1 MKGHR
6 TDWEDGDEG
15 AQNGL
20 RRRQWMGTGRTEKA
34 AMKGHR
40 TDWEE
45 GNEGAQNG
53 KTTLKGLRTDREGGY
68 EGAQNGQ
75 GRRL

>member
-1 MKGHR
+1 MGTGRTEKTAIKGHR
-6 TDWEDGDEG
+6 TDWED
-15 AQNGL
+15 
-20 RRRQWMGTGRTEKA
+20 
-34 AMKGHR
+34 
-40 TDWEE
+40 

-53 KTTLKGLRTDREGGY
+53 KTTLKGLRTDWEGGY

>member
-20 RRRQWMGTGRTEKA
+20 RRRQWSGPGRTEKTA
-34 AMKGHR
+34 VKGHR
-40 TDWEE
+40 MDWED
-45 GNEGAQNG
+45 GNEGAQTEDN
-53 KTTLKGLRTDREGGY
+53 TEGT
-68 EGAQNGQ
+68 QNGL